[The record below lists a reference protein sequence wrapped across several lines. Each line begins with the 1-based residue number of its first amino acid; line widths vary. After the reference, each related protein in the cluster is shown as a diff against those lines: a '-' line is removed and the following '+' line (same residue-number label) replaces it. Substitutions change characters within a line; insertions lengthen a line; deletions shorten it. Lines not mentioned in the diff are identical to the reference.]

1 MLKFQR
7 LNKISD
13 NGETILK
20 ALKQSTDNLLEV
32 DIENKKIRRNPEVP
46 LPEKVNKINDWSVEL
61 PGLIRKKKKSKMIIS
76 IFSLIFHG
84 KWKYIL

>member
-1 MLKFQR
+1 MKNNEEGWIGIDVMLKFQR

-46 LPEKVNKINDWSVEL
+46 LPEKVKSGMQYCWVKLMTDQ
-61 PGLIRKKKKSKMIIS
+61 LI
-76 IFSLIFHG
+76 
-84 KWKYIL
+84 